1 MTGAAIAYGIWFLL
15 RWVGVIRRERSRLPA
30 IRIWMPAG
38 IGLLSAC
45 ILPHLTQST
54 FSHPVFD
61 SLCQRFLE
69 NWETLDAAGKIAV
82 LEGISPVMKEM
93 LYAGTAGL
101 LGLMTILTLAM
112 RGWPLL
118 RSITVSVSTA
128 ALAAVF
134 FARLHSCCLIPG
146 LLSTATGVLLGSM
159 VWAGCILIVKSKALL
174 FHKEFQT

>member
-1 MTGAAIAYGIWFLL
+1 
-15 RWVGVIRRERSRLPA
+15 
-30 IRIWMPAG
+30 
-38 IGLLSAC
+38 
-45 ILPHLTQST
+45 
-54 FSHPVFD
+54 
-61 SLCQRFLE
+61 
-69 NWETLDAAGKIAV
+69 
-82 LEGISPVMKEM
+82 MKEM

>member
-1 MTGAAIAYGIWFLL
+1 M
-15 RWVGVIRRERSRLPA
+15 
-30 IRIWMPAG
+30 
-38 IGLLSAC
+38 
-45 ILPHLTQST
+45 
-54 FSHPVFD
+54 PVFCRTTFYY
-61 SLCQRFLE
+61 SLYYARGLKERLIGFITFLICQRFLE

-93 LYAGTAGL
+93 LYTGTAGL

-134 FARLHSCCLIPG
+134 FAGLHSCCLIPG
-146 LLSTATGVLLGSM
+146 LLSIAMSVLLGSM

-174 FHKEFQT
+174 LHKEFQM